1 MFSHILSVQQQEPP
15 QTASDTFALIQSEAI
30 RHVFLFFPFAFVEIF
45 RVSALLTSN
54 HQDFI
59 QEFFLT
65 DSVCANCNFT
75 VSFIYGR
82 YETMFFCSVVIVLM
96 QKLVNLICH
105 IGH

>member
-65 DSVCANCNFT
+65 DSVLTATLLFPSSTAGMKQCF
-75 VSFIYGR
+75 
-82 YETMFFCSVVIVLM
+82 SV
-96 QKLVNLICH
+96 Q
-105 IGH
+105 